1 MNDDILLNETNDE
14 KNDINLN
21 INISVDQD
29 DLTRKFIKELT
40 ETLEEYN
47 NTLNNDLTLTETE
60 EMEFYKQKESFL
72 QEFFK
77 KELENTEKGQIFLV
91 TDKYENDTE
100 LHRYKVT
107 QFKNNA
113 EYKYVTFEKDLP
125 ENIKINDVVRK
136 IDEKYIYDEEATR
149 YIKDELIKIK
159 NNIIKNRN

>member
-1 MNDDILLNETNDE
+1 MNDDILLNETNDG
-14 KNDINLN
+14 KKDINLN
-21 INISVDQD
+21 INISVEQD

-47 NTLNNDLTLTETE
+47 NSLNDDLKLTEAE
-60 EMEFYKQKESFL
+60 EMLFYKQKEIFL

-77 KELENTEKGQIFLV
+77 KELDNTEKGQIFLV

-107 QFKNNA
+107 QYKNNA

-136 IDEKYIYDEEATR
+136 INEKYIYDEEATQF
-149 YIKDELIKIK
+149 IKEELIKIK
-159 NNIIKNRN
+159 NDIINNRK